1 MSKDKKCHP
10 SLGRS
15 KLDNEEENISE
26 IEDIIKE
33 KIPFENR

>member
-1 MSKDKKCHP
+1 MPSLRNI

-26 IEDIIKE
+26 IEDHKRKDSIWKQ
-33 KIPFENR
+33 R